1 MTARP
6 LLAVATQ
13 PTLQQIAQSAA
24 VPANNATDQLSLK
37 LAIDKG
43 STRYP
48 ELSFTKT
55 FCEKGETLEVTQEVS
70 V

>member
-1 MTARP
+1 
-6 LLAVATQ
+6 VVTQ

-37 LAIDKG
+37 AAIDKG

-55 FCEKGETLEVTQEVS
+55 F
-70 V
+70 